1 MSISR
6 NQQHYIALTVIY
18 DELTDFTIGEGKTF
32 RDARELMS
40 ELCEC
45 EYEEVPTYIKQV
57 VTYTLTNYGNIVK
70 VFEPHLRNWKW
81 ERLPLLT
88 QALLLM
94 SYAHMQVEEV
104 EKSVVISIAIN
115 LAKKYIEEKQAK
127 FVHGILDEA
136 L

>member
-45 EYEEVPTYIKQV
+45 EYEEVPNYIKQV
-57 VTYTLTNYGNIVK
+57 VAYSLSNYGNIVK
-70 VFEPHLRNWKW
+70 VFEPHLRNWTW
-81 ERLPLLT
+81 DRLPLLT
-88 QALLLM
+88 QAMLLM
-94 SYAHMQVEEV
+94 SYAHSQVEEV
-104 EKSVVISIAIN
+104 EKSVVISIAVN

-127 FVHGILDEA
+127 FIHGILNEA

>member
-45 EYEEVPTYIKQV
+45 EYEQVPAYIKQV
-57 VTYTLTNYGNIVK
+57 VAYSLNNYGNIVK

-88 QALLLM
+88 QAMLLM

-104 EKSVVISIAIN
+104 EKSVVISVAVN

-127 FVHGILDEA
+127 FIHGILNEA